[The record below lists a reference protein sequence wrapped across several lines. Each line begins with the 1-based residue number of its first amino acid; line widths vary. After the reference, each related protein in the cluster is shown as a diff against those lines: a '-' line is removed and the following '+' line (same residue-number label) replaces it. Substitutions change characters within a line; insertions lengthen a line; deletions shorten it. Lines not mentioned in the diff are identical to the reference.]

1 MSKTEARR
9 KFVINS
15 AFAGIVI
22 LLIYFTFKYLV
33 GMLMP
38 FVIGFVVAA
47 LLNTPVMKVSKRL
60 KLSKPFVSV
69 SAVLV
74 FYATAGALAGFL
86 FVKLFVAAGEL
97 FEYLPGFYNN
107 TVAPLLADFFDFTE
121 EIVAKFDKAA
131 VGGYNTIFS
140 DVEISLGSAISA
152 LSVKVLGY
160 ISSFA
165 TNLPMLVLEVILTVV
180 STFFFAADYGYITNF
195 LVSLLPVGAREKL
208 CEVKK
213 CLFGVI
219 LKYLR
224 SYSLILVITFAEL
237 TLGLTL
243 AGAENIFFAAFVIA
257 LLDIL
262 PVLGTGAVLVP
273 WGVVEILGGDFR
285 SGIMLLFVY
294 AVITVVRNIIEPK
307 IVGKEVGLHPTLT
320 LISMFVGARLFGFVG
335 LFGFP
340 VVLSVLKSLDDCG
353 QISVF
358 PQKSREGYP
367 VK

>member
-15 AFAGIVI
+15 AFFGIVI
-22 LLIYFTFKYLV
+22 LLIYFTFRYLV

-38 FVIGFVVAA
+38 FVIGFLVAA
-47 LLNTPVMKVSKRL
+47 LLNTPVRKVSRRL
-60 KLSKPFVSV
+60 KLSKHFVSV
-69 SAVLV
+69 CAVLA

-107 TVAPLLADFFDFTE
+107 TVAPLLAKAFDFTE
-121 EIVAKFDKAA
+121 EIVAKFDKTA

-213 CLFGVI
+213 CLFCVI
-219 LKYLR
+219 LILIIKSSIVRLR
-224 SYSLILVITFAEL
+224 MEQ
-237 TLGLTL
+237 
-243 AGAENIFFAAFVIA
+243 
-257 LLDIL
+257 
-262 PVLGTGAVLVP
+262 
-273 WGVVEILGGDFR
+273 
-285 SGIMLLFVY
+285 
-294 AVITVVRNIIEPK
+294 IISFMAQ
-307 IVGKEVGLHPTLT
+307 L
-320 LISMFVGARLFGFVG
+320 
-335 LFGFP
+335 
-340 VVLSVLKSLDDCG
+340 
-353 QISVF
+353 
-358 PQKSREGYP
+358 
-367 VK
+367 

>member
-9 KFVINS
+9 KFIINS
-15 AFAGIVI
+15 AFSGIVI
-22 LLIYFTFKYLV
+22 LLVYFVFKYLI

-38 FVIGFVVAA
+38 FIIGFLVAVI
-47 LLNTPVMKVSKRL
+47 LNPPVRKVSKRL
-60 KLSKPFVSV
+60 KLSRHFVAV
-69 SAVLV
+69 CAVLV
-74 FYATAGALAGFL
+74 FYATAGALLGFL

-107 TVAPLLADFFDFTE
+107 TVAPLLSEFFDFAE
-121 EIVAKFDKAA
+121 ELVAKFDKTA
-131 VGGYNTIFS
+131 VGGYNTLFS

-165 TNLPMLVLEVILTVV
+165 TNLPMLVLEIVLTVV
-180 STFFFAADYGYITNF
+180 STFFFAADYSYITNF
-195 LVSLLPVGAREKL
+195 LVSLLPVGARERL
-208 CEVKK
+208 CEIKK
-213 CLFGVI
+213 CLFGVM

-224 SYSLILVITFAEL
+224 SYSLILLITFGEL

-243 AGAENIFFAAFVIA
+243 AGAENVFFASFAIA

-273 WGVVEILGGDFR
+273 WGVVEILGRDFR
-285 SGIMLLFVY
+285 SGIMLLLVY

-320 LISMFVGARLFGFVG
+320 LVSIFVGARLFGFVG

-340 VVLSVLKSLDDCG
+340 VALSVLKSLDDCG
-353 QISVF
+353 QISLF
-358 PQKSREGYP
+358 SKKSRT
-367 VK
+367 V